1 MQIMLLTHQHGA
13 AKERGYL
20 GFKTS
25 CRSAASVMTFLDVAD
40 YIFQRWPQKS
50 HIPCT
55 PFKVTLTLFHL
66 KEKFTSLPLESKWA
80 VTSLQPM
87 ECGRSDHRW
96 LLRPSH
102 KMQCSLLIWTFVL
115 GTRLLSKKLTIPRL
129 LYCEEAKSVQQTQVA
144 PPVTSPHLWVLLA
157 PMPDMWLKK
166 SPDGPAASHGVNPSL
181 QVFSPEMHWTQAIP
195 ATSFRNSWL
204 Q

>member
-1 MQIMLLTHQHGA
+1 MVQQKKGD
-13 AKERGYL
+13 L

-40 YIFQRWPQKS
+40 YICQRWPQKS
-50 HIPCT
+50 HIPYI
-55 PFKVTLTLFHL
+55 PFKVTLTLSHQE
-66 KEKFTSLPLESKWA
+66 EKFTSLPLESKWA
-80 VTSLQPM
+80 GTSLQPV
-87 ECGRSDHRW
+87 ECGKSDHRG

-115 GTRLLSKKLTIPRL
+115 GTRLPTKKLTIPRL
-129 LYCEEAKSVQQTQVA
+129 LYCEEAECAIDTGGPSSYKSSSLSSPGPHA
-144 PPVTSPHLWVLLA
+144 RRVTEEVSRW
-157 PMPDMWLKK
+157 
-166 SPDGPAASHGVNPSL
+166 SSL
-181 QVFSPEMHWTQAIP
+181 QVFSPEMHWTQAMP